1 MNLVKKVKEFKIND
15 RDYIMT
21 FDMRSIPVYKELTGK
36 SFLQSSAQLGQFDD
50 EITLGFMGATIR
62 KKEKSNEPIGKTIYE
77 MDVLYLLL
85 NHAWDVIEI
94 VTSSMPQS
102 NGAVKTG
109 KK

>member
-1 MNLVKKVKEFKIND
+1 MNLVKKVKEFKINNK
-15 RDYIMT
+15 DYIMT

-62 KKEKSNEPIGKTIYE
+62 KKETPNKPLGKEIYD
-77 MDVLYLLL
+77 MDILYLLM
-85 NHAWDVIEI
+85 NHCWDVMEI

-102 NGAVKTG
+102 AGTVKKG